1 MKKYFIFSDIHGR
14 KLSALLEE
22 LKNASFDINDDNHI
36 LISLGD
42 LFDRG
47 DDNLNL
53 LFFVNEMIKK
63 NRMIV
68 LWGNHEAM
76 LKEFIETSF
85 KAWSNVLN
93 ANGTSITIYDFL
105 THLNNNQKLEEIGV
119 TSFLN
124 FFKYGIVDKEIKPLF
139 NKLKSFEELNFYF
152 SSLKPYYVLNNKYL
166 LCHSGA
172 TNMEKYSS
180 YDLKKIMKETFS
192 CIIPLFKNSAI
203 GPAKNVLFDKHN
215 FDKVIHGHLYVH
227 YFNIDDP
234 YNIYFGENNI
244 CLDSYFHINV
254 LVIDENNNISHVL
267 YTNEKKIK
275 DVSNNLKKRYKLE

>member
-105 THLNNNQKLEEIGV
+105 THLNNNHKLEEIGV

-203 GPAKNVLFDKHN
+203 DPAKNVLFDKHN

-227 YFNIDDP
+227 HFNIDDP

>member
-1 MKKYFIFSDIHGR
+1 
-14 KLSALLEE
+14 
-22 LKNASFDINDDNHI
+22 
-36 LISLGD
+36 
-42 LFDRG
+42 
-47 DDNLNL
+47 
-53 LFFVNEMIKK
+53 
-63 NRMIV
+63 
-68 LWGNHEAM
+68 M

-85 KAWSNVLN
+85 KAWSYVLN

-105 THLNNNQKLEEIGV
+105 THLNNNHKLEEIGV

-172 TNMEKYSS
+172 TNVEKYSS

-203 GPAKNVLFDKHN
+203 DPAKNVLFDKHN

-227 YFNIDDP
+227 HFNIDDP